1 MRVERIAFLALLFLP
16 PPAWA
21 LCTSIGVS
29 ATPVDFGVYDP
40 ATAGPATTTGTVTV
54 QCGIGILPAFTVSL
68 SKGSG
73 SFAQRTM
80 QQGADVLDYNLYT
93 DSQHMIVWGD
103 GNDGSV
109 TQGWQGLLTLGSTD
123 YTVYGLVTSGQYP
136 APGSYTDSITV
147 TVKF

>member
-1 MRVERIAFLALLFLP
+1 MRIRSLAVFFLLAPSPAL
-16 PPAWA
+16 A

-40 ATAGPATTTGTVTV
+40 ASSAAAGATGTITV
-54 QCGIGILPAFTVSL
+54 QCGIGILPVFTVSL

-73 SFAQRTM
+73 SFAQRTL
-80 QQGADVLDYNLYT
+80 QQGSDTLNYNLYA
-93 DSQHMIVWGD
+93 DALHMTVWGD
-103 GNDGSV
+103 GSGGSV
-109 TQGWQGLLTLGSTD
+109 TQGWAGLLTLGSTD

-136 APGSYTDSITV
+136 APGSYTDSIVV